1 MGEGLAEPGT
11 RRRSPLGETE
21 RFIVDV
27 LAQNADALMR
37 TAERNSLCRDDAN
50 DAYQRAMEVFTRRA
64 DRLDRRG
71 VVPWL
76 HTVIRHEA
84 FAVRSAR
91 RDVGSRHA
99 EAPEGRIDLEASPP
113 EDRVLSSDRTAR
125 ATEALKQLKADELRA
140 IWLRALGL
148 SYEEIRTETG
158 WTRTKINR
166 CLAEGRTRFLDHYSG
181 IETGAVCR
189 RWAPV
194 LSAMVDGEA
203 SSKEVLAVR
212 PHLRNCPSCRAT
224 LRELTRAERSIG
236 VVIPLG
242 IVGVAAKA
250 AGLADRVLPA
260 VTGSDGAIAAG
271 GAGSLA
277 IVIAK
282 VTGVVAVATTSL
294 VVATHEGARPRARPQ
309 LRAPVSTQPAATAA
323 TQSRPFATPARTV
336 AGTTATARSKP
347 ALTTTSRGVRVHPGG
362 GEFLPPQKP
371 ATTAPAS
378 PSPATGPAQQ
388 PSRAAREF
396 TP

>member
-91 RDVGSRHA
+91 RDVGSRCVGA
-99 EAPEGRIDLEASPP
+99 DEDRIDLEASPP
-113 EDRVLSSDRTAR
+113 EDRVISTDRTAR

-250 AGLADRVLPA
+250 AGLADRVLPVVA
-260 VTGSDGAIAAG
+260 NSDATVAAG

-294 VVATHEGARPRARPQ
+294 VVATHEGARPEGRPQ
-309 LRAPVSTQPAATAA
+309 RQAPVTQPTMAASPSAQPAAV
-323 TQSRPFATPARTV
+323 PARVPAT
-336 AGTTATARSKP
+336 TTAARSKRP
-347 ALTTTSRGVRVHPGG
+347 LRTTRQGPPVHPGG
-362 GEFLPPQKP
+362 GEFVPPQT
-371 ATTAPAS
+371 ATVAPAARS
-378 PSPATGPAQQ
+378 QPTRAAQP
-388 PSRAAREF
+388 PSRAAHEF

>member
-1 MGEGLAEPGT
+1 MGEGLAEQGT

-64 DRLDRRG
+64 DRLDPRG

-84 FAVRSAR
+84 FAVRRAR
-91 RDVGSRHA
+91 RDVGSGCAGADENH
-99 EAPEGRIDLEASPP
+99 IDLEASPP
-113 EDRVLSSDRTAR
+113 EDRVISTDRAAR

-148 SYEEIRTETG
+148 SYEEICAETG
-158 WTRTKINR
+158 WTRTKVNR

-250 AGLADRVLPA
+250 AGFADRVLPA
-260 VTGSDGAIAAG
+260 VTSTDAAAAAG

-294 VVATHEGARPRARPQ
+294 VVATHERPRPEPRSQ
-309 LRAPVSTQPAATAA
+309 RRAPVIQPTATTPATSRSPAAPAQPAATTA
-323 TQSRPFATPARTV
+323 TKRSRPSPSTSGRT
-336 AGTTATARSKP
+336 A
-347 ALTTTSRGVRVHPGG
+347 RVHPGG
-362 GEFLPPQKP
+362 SEFVPPQTP
-371 ATTAPAS
+371 ATAPAARPRVS
-378 PSPATGPAQQ
+378 NSAPQ